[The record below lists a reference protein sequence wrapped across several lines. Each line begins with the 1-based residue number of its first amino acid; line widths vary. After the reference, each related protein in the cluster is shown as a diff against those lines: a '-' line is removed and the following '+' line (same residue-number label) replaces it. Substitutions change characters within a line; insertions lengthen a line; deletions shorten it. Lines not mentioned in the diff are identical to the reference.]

1 MKPAASLA
9 VILLGL
15 VALLHA
21 LRLALQL
28 EIVVGGALVPMWVSV
43 FGVLV
48 PGALAIWL
56 WREQQSAA

>member
-15 VALLHA
+15 VAVLHA
-21 LRLALQL
+21 IRLTLQL
-28 EIVVGGALVPMWVSV
+28 EILVGGVLVPMWVSV

-56 WREQQSAA
+56 WREQQSAG